1 MQQNV
6 TKCNKIFEK
15 INFLD
20 TVQVKGPYKIF
31 KKIEKTNFLE
41 TVFFLSGENFHAH
54 SAAQCA
60 SFEHNT
66 STNVSTVFEKM
77 KFSCHKISPPLVV
90 LSDHTFLRSLFWYN
104 PPLGEREL
112 GYVSRPLRVSGEDFN
127 YSFFRTYTVPCCS
140 HFIHSSL
147 HLVQRV
153 GIND

>member
-20 TVQVKGPYKIF
+20 TVHVKGPYKIY

-41 TVFFLSGENFHAH
+41 TVCFLSGENFHAH

-60 SFEHNT
+60 SFEHNIN
-66 STNVSTVFEKM
+66 TNVQAVFEKM

-104 PPLGEREL
+104 PPPWRER
-112 GYVSRPLRVSGEDFN
+112 
-127 YSFFRTYTVPCCS
+127 
-140 HFIHSSL
+140 I
-147 HLVQRV
+147 
-153 GIND
+153 

>member
-20 TVQVKGPYKIF
+20 TVHVKGPYKIF
-31 KKIEKTNFLE
+31 FFFLKKKKIEKTNFLE
-41 TVFFLSGENFHAH
+41 TVFFLSGENFHAQ

-90 LSDHTFLRSLFWYN
+90 LSDHTF
-104 PPLGEREL
+104 
-112 GYVSRPLRVSGEDFN
+112 
-127 YSFFRTYTVPCCS
+127 
-140 HFIHSSL
+140 
-147 HLVQRV
+147 
-153 GIND
+153 